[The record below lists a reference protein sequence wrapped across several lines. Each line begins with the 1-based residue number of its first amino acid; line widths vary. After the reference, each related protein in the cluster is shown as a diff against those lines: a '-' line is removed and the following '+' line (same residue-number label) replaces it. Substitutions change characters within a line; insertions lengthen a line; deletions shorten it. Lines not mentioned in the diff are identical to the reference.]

1 MIKFCSL
8 FSGSS
13 GNALFI
19 GTENTKLLID
29 AGLSAKR
36 ILEALCSIGENPAE
50 LSAILISHEHVDH
63 VRGAGIISRKQNVPI
78 FANEATWAAMESGL
92 GPVKIENMQAFCTQ
106 SRYERQTGCLPGSD
120 HGVVA
125 STLLHLQGTV

>member
-19 GTENTKLLID
+19 GTERTKLLID
-29 AGLSAKR
+29 AGLSGKR

-63 VRGAGIISRKQNVPI
+63 VRGAGILSRNRI
-78 FANEATWAAMESGL
+78 FLSMQTSLL
-92 GPVKIENMQAFCTQ
+92 G
-106 SRYERQTGCLPGSD
+106 RQWRL
-120 HGVVA
+120 V
-125 STLLHLQGTV
+125 